1 MYLQF
6 KTSPILLFLETLFW
20 KRSLMF
26 SLLPASNKS
35 FLLLMFGLFVSFGS
49 ELTKHTSSLGVTIP
63 LASFIYVPDSFGD
76 GLHFCTTLRPT
87 KGINLK
93 YWRQRW
99 WLQASRVE
107 EEKKRVE
114 ESMVAL
120 QALEPG
126 PVLTALPEG
135 RTRHTDGRAGAW
147 ED

>member
-1 MYLQF
+1 MYL
-6 KTSPILLFLETLFW
+6 T
-20 KRSLMF
+20 
-26 SLLPASNKS
+26 A
-35 FLLLMFGLFVSFGS
+35 
-49 ELTKHTSSLGVTIP
+49 
-63 LASFIYVPDSFGD
+63 SFGD

-93 YWRQRW
+93 YLRQRRW

-135 RTRHTDGRAGAW
+135 RRRHTDGQAGAW